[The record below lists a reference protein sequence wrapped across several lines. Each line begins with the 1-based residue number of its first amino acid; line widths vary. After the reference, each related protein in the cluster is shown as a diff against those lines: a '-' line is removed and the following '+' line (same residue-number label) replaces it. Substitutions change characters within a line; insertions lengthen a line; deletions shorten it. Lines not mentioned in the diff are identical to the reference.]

1 MDINWILLIPIVAI
15 VGGVV
20 YSIVSDRNRTLR
32 KVAEAANPSEEHLN
46 LLRDAADGNQ
56 RLLEQLARIENRIA
70 TIEKTLTEIP

>member
-20 YSIVSDRNRTLR
+20 YSIVSDRNRTKR
-32 KVAEAANPSEEHLN
+32 AVAKAATPSEEQLN